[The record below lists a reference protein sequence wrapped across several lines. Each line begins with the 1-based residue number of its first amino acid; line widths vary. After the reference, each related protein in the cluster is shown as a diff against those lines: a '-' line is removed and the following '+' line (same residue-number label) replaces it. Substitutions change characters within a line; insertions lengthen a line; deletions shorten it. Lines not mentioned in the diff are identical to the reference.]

1 MILVV
6 MLNLMYGCF
15 IQRINKMTKEKTA
28 KQKEKIQHILDAA
41 VVCFAKKGFHSTTTA
56 EICREAGMSPGHVFH
71 YFASK
76 QEIIEAI
83 AENDRVI
90 FADIFAENVNEA
102 KVVDSIVA
110 IIRAV
115 VKYIT
120 VYHVSARLCI
130 EINAEATRNPEIMKI
145 FLENEK
151 WNKKALTDLIAIGI
165 QNGEIAQDLQ
175 PAIITDWL
183 FILTN
188 GILCYSVTD
197 QSFDWEIHTDFL
209 EKIIRKTLSP

>member
-1 MILVV
+1 
-6 MLNLMYGCF
+6 
-15 IQRINKMTKEKTA
+15 MTKEKTA

-151 WNKKALTDLIAIGI
+151 WNKKALTDLITIGL
-165 QNGEIAQDLQ
+165 QNGEISQDLQ

-197 QSFDWEIHTDFL
+197 QSFDWEIHTNFL

>member
-1 MILVV
+1 
-6 MLNLMYGCF
+6 
-15 IQRINKMTKEKTA
+15 
-28 KQKEKIQHILDAA
+28 
-41 VVCFAKKGFHSTTTA
+41 
-56 EICREAGMSPGHVFH
+56 MSPGHVFH

>member
-1 MILVV
+1 
-6 MLNLMYGCF
+6 
-15 IQRINKMTKEKTA
+15 MTKEKTA

-115 VKYIT
+115 VKYIM

-151 WNKKALTDLIAIGI
+151 WNKKALTDLITIGL
-165 QNGEIAQDLQ
+165 QNGEISQDLQ

-197 QSFDWEIHTDFL
+197 QSFDWEIHTNFL

>member
-1 MILVV
+1 
-6 MLNLMYGCF
+6 
-15 IQRINKMTKEKTA
+15 MTKEKTA

-41 VVCFAKKGFHSTTTA
+41 VICFAKKGFHSTTTA

-76 QEIIEAI
+76 QEIIEVI

-151 WNKKALTDLIAIGI
+151 WNKKALTDLITIGI

-197 QSFDWEIHTDFL
+197 QSVDWEIHTDFL

>member
-1 MILVV
+1 
-6 MLNLMYGCF
+6 
-15 IQRINKMTKEKTA
+15 MTKEKTA
-28 KQKEKIQHILDAA
+28 KQKEKIRHILDAA

-151 WNKKALTDLIAIGI
+151 WNKKALTDLITIGI

>member
-1 MILVV
+1 
-6 MLNLMYGCF
+6 
-15 IQRINKMTKEKTA
+15 MTKEKTA

-151 WNKKALTDLIAIGI
+151 WNKKALTDLITIGI

>member
-1 MILVV
+1 
-6 MLNLMYGCF
+6 
-15 IQRINKMTKEKTA
+15 MTKEKTA

-71 YFASK
+71 YFSSK

-90 FADIFAENVNEA
+90 FADIFAENVNES

-120 VYHVSARLCI
+120 VYHISARLCI

-151 WNKKALTDLIAIGI
+151 WNKKALTDLITIGI
-165 QNGEIAQDLQ
+165 QNGEVAQDLQ
-175 PAIITDWL
+175 PGIITDWL

-197 QSFDWEIHTDFL
+197 QSFDWEVHTDFL

>member
-1 MILVV
+1 
-6 MLNLMYGCF
+6 
-15 IQRINKMTKEKTA
+15 MTKEKTA

-41 VVCFAKKGFHSTTTA
+41 VICFAKKGFHSTTTA

-151 WNKKALTDLIAIGI
+151 WNKKALTDLITIGI

-209 EKIIRKTLSP
+209 EKIIRKTLSPL

>member
-1 MILVV
+1 MA
-6 MLNLMYGCF
+6 
-15 IQRINKMTKEKTA
+15 KEKTA
-28 KQKEKIQHILDAA
+28 KQQEKIQHILDAA

-71 YFASK
+71 YFSSK

-83 AENDRVI
+83 AEHDREI
-90 FADIFAENVNEA
+90 FIDIFAENANEE
-102 KVVDSIVA
+102 KVVDSIIA

-120 VYHVSARLCI
+120 IYHESARLCI
-130 EINAEATRNPEIMKI
+130 EVNAEATRNPDVMRI

-151 WNKKALTDLIAIGI
+151 INKKMLIDLLQIGI
-165 QNGEIAQDLQ
+165 EKNEIANDLD
-175 PAIITDWL
+175 ASVTADWL

-197 QSFDWEIHTDFL
+197 QSFDWAIHTEFL

>member
-1 MILVV
+1 
-6 MLNLMYGCF
+6 
-15 IQRINKMTKEKTA
+15 MTKEKTV

-71 YFASK
+71 YFSSK

-83 AENDRVI
+83 AENDRII
-90 FADIFAENVNEA
+90 FADIFTENVNEA

-110 IIRAV
+110 IIREV

-130 EINAEATRNPEIMKI
+130 EINAEATRNPEI
-145 FLENEK
+145 
-151 WNKKALTDLIAIGI
+151 
-165 QNGEIAQDLQ
+165 
-175 PAIITDWL
+175 
-183 FILTN
+183 
-188 GILCYSVTD
+188 
-197 QSFDWEIHTDFL
+197 
-209 EKIIRKTLSP
+209 

>member
-1 MILVV
+1 
-6 MLNLMYGCF
+6 
-15 IQRINKMTKEKTA
+15 MTKEKTA

-175 PAIITDWL
+175 PVIITDWL

-209 EKIIRKTLSP
+209 EKIIRKTLLP

>member
-1 MILVV
+1 
-6 MLNLMYGCF
+6 
-15 IQRINKMTKEKTA
+15 MTKEKTA

-151 WNKKALTDLIAIGI
+151 WNKKALTDLITMGI

>member
-1 MILVV
+1 
-6 MLNLMYGCF
+6 
-15 IQRINKMTKEKTA
+15 MTKEKTV

-41 VVCFAKKGFHSTTTA
+41 VICFAKKGFHSTTTA

-71 YFASK
+71 YFSSK

-83 AENDRVI
+83 AENDRII
-90 FADIFAENVNEA
+90 FADIFAENVNEE

-151 WNKKALTDLIAIGI
+151 LNKQALTDLITIGI
-165 QNGEIAQDLQ
+165 KNGEIAKDLQ
-175 PAIITDWL
+175 PSIITDWL

-197 QSFDWEIHTDFL
+197 QSFDWAIHTDFL

>member
-1 MILVV
+1 
-6 MLNLMYGCF
+6 
-15 IQRINKMTKEKTA
+15 MTKEKTA

-41 VVCFAKKGFHSTTTA
+41 VICFAKKGFHSTTTA

-151 WNKKALTDLIAIGI
+151 WNKKALTDLITIGI

>member
-1 MILVV
+1 MCGQYI
-6 MLNLMYGCF
+6 F
-15 IQRINKMTKEKTA
+15 IQWANKMMKDKTVKQQEKMR
-28 KQKEKIQHILDAA
+28 HILDAA

-76 QEIIEAI
+76 QEMIGAI
-83 AENDRVI
+83 AETDREI
-90 FADIFAENVNEA
+90 FANIFAEHVNENR
-102 KVVDSIVA
+102 VVDSLIAV
-110 IIRAV
+110 IRAV

-120 VYHVSARLCI
+120 TYHESARLCI
-130 EINAEATRNPEIMKI
+130 EINAEATRNPDVMRI

-151 WNKKALTDLIAIGI
+151 INKQMLVDLLHIGI
-165 QNGEIAQDLQ
+165 QKKEIANDLN
-175 PAIITDWL
+175 PIVIADWL

-197 QSFDWEIHTDFL
+197 QSFDWEVHTDFL

>member
-1 MILVV
+1 
-6 MLNLMYGCF
+6 
-15 IQRINKMTKEKTA
+15 MTKEKTA

-71 YFASK
+71 YFSSK

-90 FADIFAENVNEA
+90 FADIFAENVNES

-120 VYHVSARLCI
+120 VYHISARLCI

-151 WNKKALTDLIAIGI
+151 WNKKALTDLITIGI
-165 QNGEIAQDLQ
+165 QNGEVAQDLQ

-197 QSFDWEIHTDFL
+197 QSFDWEVHTDFL

>member
-1 MILVV
+1 
-6 MLNLMYGCF
+6 
-15 IQRINKMTKEKTA
+15 MTKEKTA

-90 FADIFAENVNEA
+90 FADIFAEHVNEA

-151 WNKKALTDLIAIGI
+151 WNKKALTDLITIGL
-165 QNGEIAQDLQ
+165 QNGEISQDLQ

-197 QSFDWEIHTDFL
+197 QSFDWEIHTNFL